1 MSPQPANL
9 IDIPP
14 STANLVKNHGVA
26 EELGH
31 FLGKPGQLAGS
42 MILRLFAH
50 G

>member
-1 MSPQPANL
+1 MSPQSAEV

-14 STANLVKNHGVA
+14 SMANLVKNHGVA
-26 EELGH
+26 EKLGH

-42 MILRLFAH
+42 SILRLFAH